1 MRALL
6 LVVLVGC
13 TEPEVGA
20 PSRIA
25 CNGSDSDPAVA
36 IDFGRDVATGV
47 LAGHCDRC
55 HTPTGVTPIGLTIGG
70 LDFSSATSLR
80 RGGVQGG
87 TDIVVP
93 GDPCASVLVQK
104 ISAAPPF
111 GARMPLDG
119 PPFLSASQIQVIS
132 DWIAEGAT
140 GE

>member
-1 MRALL
+1 VRALL
-6 LVVLVGC
+6 LLFLVGC

-20 PSRIA
+20 PARVA
-25 CNGSDSDPAVA
+25 CNGSDSNPAAV
-36 IDFGRDVATGV
+36 IDFGRDVATAILV
-47 LAGHCDRC
+47 GHCDRC
-55 HTPTGVTPIGLTIGG
+55 HTATGATPIGLSIGG
-70 LDFSSATSLR
+70 LDLSSATSLR

-87 TDIVVP
+87 TEIVVP
-93 GDPCASVLVQK
+93 RDPCASVLVQK